1 MAIGIELAKQI
12 QHSVN
17 RRNREE
23 ANHFCR
29 LAQSGAEFV
38 NVVYPTGL
46 RTVIATAN
54 GQKAEV
60 LLTTAKTLRSSN
72 YKIAT

>member
-12 QHSVN
+12 QHSVD
-17 RRNREE
+17 RRNREN

-38 NVVYPTGL
+38 NVIYPTGF
-46 RTVIATAN
+46 RTVIAKAN

-60 LLTTAKTLRSSN
+60 SLTAAKTLRAAG